1 MVEFLANYG
10 YWGLFIGALLAGSIL
25 PFSSEVLL
33 SGLLIA
39 GANPIICLVSA
50 TAGNTIGGMTCYW
63 LGKQGKMDLL
73 ERKFG
78 IKEEKV
84 VHWSEKL
91 KNKGAFLGVLGF
103 LPIVGEVIEVALGY
117 LRSNAWLVC
126 LFIALGKGLRYF
138 VWMMLHIYIAG

>member
-1 MVEFLANYG
+1 MIDFLANYG
-10 YWGLFIGALLAGSIL
+10 YWGLFIVALLAGSIL

-39 GANPIICLVSA
+39 GANPILCLISA
-50 TAGNTIGGMTCYW
+50 TAGNTMGGMTCYW

-73 ERKFG
+73 ERRFG

-84 VHWSEKL
+84 LEWSQKL
-91 KNKGAFLGVLGF
+91 KNKGAVLAALGF
-103 LPIVGEVIEVALGY
+103 LPVVGEVIEVALGY

-126 LFIALGKGLRYF
+126 LFMTIGKGLRYF
-138 VWMMLHIYIAG
+138 AWMTAHNFIVG